1 MSITV
6 RPAWPGEAGLVLGFI
21 RELAEYEKLAHEVDA
36 DEDKIDT
43 ALFGKQA
50 RAFALIA
57 EWEGEP
63 VGFAIWFY
71 NFSTFRGRHGIYLE
85 DVFVR
90 PNHRG
95 KGVGKALLAHLA
107 KRCVEEG
114 LARLEWWV
122 LDWNEPSISFYRS
135 LGAEAMD
142 DWTVFRLT
150 GDPLKRLAAGE
161 SDT

>member
-1 MSITV
+1 MSITI
-6 RPAWPGEAGLVLGFI
+6 RPAWPGEAGLVLSFI
-21 RELAEYEKLAHEVDA
+21 RELADYEKLGHEVDA
-36 DEDKIDT
+36 DEAMLDT
-43 ALFGKQA
+43 ALFG
-50 RAFALIA
+50 RRPRVFALIA
-57 EWEGEP
+57 EWDGKP
-63 VGFAIWFY
+63 AGFALWFY

-90 PNHRG
+90 PDHRG
-95 KGVGKALLAHLA
+95 RGIGKALLAHLA
-107 KRCVEEG
+107 KRCLEEG

-150 GDPLKRLAAGE
+150 GDPLKRMAAGE
-161 SDT
+161 GDA